1 MREPMRAFHHT
12 TPAKTA
18 TMLASL
24 LLALTG
30 CGKEKKE
37 SLPSQGESV
46 LRVTSTI
53 QHPDIR
59 RPWLKKN
66 PFTREGLGT
75 IIEGGRLLVT
85 ADMVSHATYIGL
97 EKPNDGPKGTAV
109 VEAIDEECNLAVIR
123 PVDPEILKGSR
134 PLPLDMSVRTGSTLQ
149 ILQLEPNGSPA
160 LSPATVTTIAL
171 MPYPA
176 DNAYYLLYRVSTT
189 IPQREGSYVVPALH
203 DGKLAG
209 LVMRYDSRTQAAEII
224 PSPLIARFLKE
235 SAKPGFNGLGRAGL
249 NWGEAR
255 GRSLRE
261 WLGAPKDLGGVFITS
276 IERGGAA
283 EKAGLRKG
291 DLIVNAEGKPIDSEG
306 NYTDPNLG
314 KISLGNL
321 ATLESAPGET
331 GEIVYFRST
340 GQGTGTLGTATITLT
355 GRNPDGEVCPT
366 RISGERVPH
375 VFMGGLLF
383 QELSRPYLREWGGN
397 WRSEAPQNLVYLD
410 AFQEELPP
418 AQKHLVIL
426 SRILPSEETLGCEN
440 LTNRL
445 VVAINGRPIRELSD
459 VTEAAKHPVNGFH
472 RIDLEGAAGPIYL
485 NASTLRAEEERLKR
499 EYGIPVTE

>member
-1 MREPMRAFHHT
+1 MRNFRHT
-12 TPAKTA
+12 A
-18 TMLASL
+18 
-24 LLALTG
+24 LALTPGILACLVIALSG
-30 CGKEKKE
+30 CKKTKE
-37 SLPSQGESV
+37 PAPPPGASV

-53 QHPDIR
+53 QYPDIR
-59 RPWLKKN
+59 RPWLKKT

-75 IIEGGRLLVT
+75 VIEGGRLLVT
-85 ADMVSHATYIGL
+85 ADMVSHATFIGL
-97 EKPNDGPKGTAV
+97 ERPEDGPKATAV
-109 VEAIDEECNLAVIR
+109 VEAVDEECNLAVIR
-123 PVDPEILKGSR
+123 PVESEILKESH
-134 PLPLDMSVRTGSTLQ
+134 PLLLDTSVGTGSTLQ

-160 LSPATVTTIAL
+160 LSPATVTTIAV

-176 DNAYYLLYRVSTT
+176 DNAVYLLYRVSTT

-209 LVMRYDSRTQAAEII
+209 LVMHYDPRTQAAEII
-224 PSPLIARFLKE
+224 PSPLIARVLKE
-235 SAKPGFNGLGRAGL
+235 ASKPGYNGLGRAGL

-255 GRSLRE
+255 GKSLRE
-261 WLGAPKDLGGVFITS
+261 WLGAPKDLGGVYITS

-291 DLIVNAEGKPIDSEG
+291 DLIVRAAGRPIDREG
-306 NYTDPNLG
+306 NYTDPELG
-314 KISLGNL
+314 KINFANL
-321 ATLESAPGET
+321 ASLESAPGET
-331 GEIVYFRST
+331 GEIVYFRSS
-340 GQGTGTLGTATITLT
+340 GQGTGTLGTATLTLT
-355 GRNPDGEVCPT
+355 GRNPEGEVCPT
-366 RISGERVPH
+366 RITGEIVPH

-418 AQKHLVIL
+418 DQKHLVIL

-440 LTNRL
+440 LSNRL
-445 VVAINGRPIRELSD
+445 VVAINGRPIHELAD
-459 VTEAAKHPVNGFH
+459 VTEAAKYPVNGFH

-485 NASTLRAEEERLKR
+485 DASTLQSEEERIKR
-499 EYGIPVTE
+499 EYGIP